1 MALQLYDI
9 MTRCLSSER
18 LNCEEILKQKDL
30 WALSDSEFKI
40 DENLKEA
47 IVPKLN
53 DENNIIYS
61 IIKTKFQI

>member
-1 MALQLYDI
+1 